1 MTSAAAGATGDIVTL
16 PTLSSSFMVT
26 SGLRQHL
33 LDDDDIVILLIVSF
47 GSIPSRLV
55 VPIVA
60 FHFEFGLG
68 VVVGIDW
75 RFVVLVKLVVV
86 KTEFLIV
93 VYVCRSILRF
103 WSGSPILFQ

>member
-1 MTSAAAGATGDIVTL
+1 MTSAAAGVTGDIVAV

-33 LDDDDIVILLIVSF
+33 LDDDIAIVILLIVSF

-68 VVVGIDW
+68 VVVVPSCIESE
-75 RFVVLVKLVVV
+75 VVVVV
-86 KTEFLIV
+86 KIEFLIV

>member
-1 MTSAAAGATGDIVTL
+1 MTSAAAGTTGDSVAV

-26 SGLRQHL
+26 NGLRQHL
-33 LDDDDIVILLIVSF
+33 LDVVITIWIVSF

-68 VVVGIDW
+68 VVVVPSCIESE
-75 RFVVLVKLVVV
+75 VVVVV
-86 KTEFLIV
+86 KTEYLI
-93 VYVCRSILRF
+93 VYVCM
-103 WSGSPILFQ
+103 

>member
-26 SGLRQHL
+26 RGLRQHL
-33 LDDDDIVILLIVSF
+33 LDVVVILWIVSF

-68 VVVGIDW
+68 VVVVPSCIESE
-75 RFVVLVKLVVV
+75 VVVVV
-86 KTEFLIV
+86 KTEYLI
-93 VYVCRSILRF
+93 VYVCM
-103 WSGSPILFQ
+103 

>member
-1 MTSAAAGATGDIVTL
+1 MTSAAAGATGDIVAV

-68 VVVGIDW
+68 VVVVPSCIESE
-75 RFVVLVKLVVV
+75 VVVVV
-86 KTEFLIV
+86 KTEYLI
-93 VYVCRSILRF
+93 VYVCM
-103 WSGSPILFQ
+103 